1 MIWRLG
7 LLVAVV
13 LVTAL
18 AIAGV
23 VDTATARLI
32 VAVHAVLSFTALV
45 LNVASRRRLRRALD
59 QVKSTVPV
67 VVREPLMT
75 PRDDI
80 STLMAEIRLL
90 GFDLAGATDTT
101 LAGPPV
107 RTWILTEPSGDVWVE
122 VGLAGTPIA
131 VFLSQAAG
139 GRFVETAYPT
149 GAEIDVPEL
158 LAGPV
163 RSSPADAL
171 ATERERLAGLGG
183 ARQPVVTMDDYLAAE
198 AAQRA
203 SNGGLRIRQHLERVV
218 GPSIRDFAT
227 SLVVDAVCAGALV
240 LAG

>member
-1 MIWRLG
+1 VIWRLG

-13 LVTAL
+13 VVTAL
-18 AIAGV
+18 AIAGRL
-23 VDTATARLI
+23 DTATARLI
-32 VAVHAVLSFTALV
+32 VAVHAVLSFTGLV
-45 LNVASRRRLRRALD
+45 LNLSSRRRLRGALER
-59 QVKSTVPV
+59 VKSTVPV
-67 VVREPLMT
+67 VVHEPILT
-75 PRDDI
+75 PPDDI
-80 STLMAEIRLL
+80 ATLIAEIRLL
-90 GFDLAGATDTT
+90 GFELTGATDTT

-107 RTWILTEPSGDVWVE
+107 RTWILTEPAGDVWVE
-122 VGLAGTPIA
+122 LGLAGTPIA
-131 VFLSQAAG
+131 VFLSQAVS

-149 GAEIDVPEL
+149 GADIDVPEL

-183 ARQPVVTMDDYLAAE
+183 ARRPVVTMDDYLEAE

-218 GPSIRDFAT
+218 GPSIRDFAI
-227 SLVVDAVCAGALV
+227 SLVVDAAAAGALA